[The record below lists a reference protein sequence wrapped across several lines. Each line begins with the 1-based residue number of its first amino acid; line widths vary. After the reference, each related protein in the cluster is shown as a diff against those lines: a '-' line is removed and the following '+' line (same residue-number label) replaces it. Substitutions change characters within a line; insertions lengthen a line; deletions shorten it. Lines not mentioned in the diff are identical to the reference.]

1 MATEKVHLTLP
12 RELLDK
18 IDEAANEEF
27 ASRSE
32 FMRRAISDRLQYV
45 QECRAKIARLTT
57 NPSIPTDEELLDLL
71 RLKGRWRWAA
81 RLRQQGNHQV
91 IREREL

>member
-12 RELLDK
+12 RELLNK

-32 FMRRAISDRLQYV
+32 FIRRAIADRLQYV
-45 QECRAKIARLTT
+45 QECRAKIAGLTT
-57 NPSIPTDEELLDLL
+57 NPSVPTDEELLDLL

-81 RLRQQGNHQV
+81 RLRQQRNHQI